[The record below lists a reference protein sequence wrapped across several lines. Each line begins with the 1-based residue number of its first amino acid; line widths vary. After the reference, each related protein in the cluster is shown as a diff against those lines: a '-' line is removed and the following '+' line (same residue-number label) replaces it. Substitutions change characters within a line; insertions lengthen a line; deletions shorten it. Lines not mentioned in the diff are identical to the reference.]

1 MHDRLQQSREN
12 RYEQQRCIFFNG
24 DLTIL
29 FFFCLQIRHP
39 LKNRSGPD
47 ALLVFLPGAL
57 TPPSAYTELLHAI
70 QTESELRLW
79 VVTII
84 FTNDVAN
91 EPEIRERYQSAR
103 KALKVHGFPGEES
116 SSINVFFAGH
126 RYDISAC
133 ICPL

>member
-1 MHDRLQQSREN
+1 MNSAGF
-12 RYEQQRCIFFNG
+12 IFYG

-29 FFFCLQIRHP
+29 FFCLQIRHP
-39 LKNRSGPD
+39 LKNRTGPD

-84 FTNDVAN
+84 FTNDIAN

-103 KALKVHGFPGEES
+103 KALKAHRFPGEES
-116 SSINVFFAGH
+116 SPFNVFFAGH
-126 RYDISAC
+126 RYDRSAC
-133 ICPL
+133 ISSL